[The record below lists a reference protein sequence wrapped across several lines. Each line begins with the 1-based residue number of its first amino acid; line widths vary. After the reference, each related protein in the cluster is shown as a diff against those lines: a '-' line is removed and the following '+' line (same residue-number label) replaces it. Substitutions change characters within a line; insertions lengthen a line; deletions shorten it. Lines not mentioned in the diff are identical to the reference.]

1 MYRSN
6 SYDETFSKEMRN
18 PEFAQQYLLELISNE
33 DEPMTI
39 EEALRFAIRR
49 MGTSDF
55 AKLVKEQKQTVD
67 KFLKG
72 ERHPKQETLDKFLR
86 PFGLKTVLNVKVV
99 TKKRAA

>member
-1 MYRSN
+1 
-6 SYDETFSKEMRN
+6 
-18 PEFAQQYLLELISNE
+18 
-33 DEPMTI
+33 MTI
-39 EEALRFAIRR
+39 EEALHFTIKR

-86 PFGLKTVLNVKVV
+86 PFGLKTVLNVKPAA
-99 TKKRAA
+99 KKKVA